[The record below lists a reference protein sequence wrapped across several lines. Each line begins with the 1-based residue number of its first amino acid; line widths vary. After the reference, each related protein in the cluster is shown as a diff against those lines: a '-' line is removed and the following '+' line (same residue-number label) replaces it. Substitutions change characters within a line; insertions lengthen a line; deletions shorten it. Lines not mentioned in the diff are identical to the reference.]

1 MKSSKMLLDILE
13 DTVVNDE
20 NDLDF
25 ENPDDNENDIIQDL
39 TRLHDVNISPVMLL
53 VPIGAT
59 AFNIHNDVYYFVID
73 KKVRSV
79 VTCLLWYLRLRQAF
93 QKYGI
98 RVFGGRSVILVGN
111 FGQLPPVLD
120 EPMYSQVLR
129 FDSLSNDAIRTR
141 DLLLRLRDG
150 DSIEDVRF
158 SNAPDVLASL
168 ESARFSDS
176 TCIMPCDNDARKA
189 DSDVAKGLL
198 SRNLRV
204 MFTAQVNLWADTGL
218 VNGSVGVVQEIVF
231 EENQGPPFF
240 PIAILVEFDTYSG
253 PASDY

>member
-1 MKSSKMLLDILE
+1 M
-13 DTVVNDE
+13 
-20 NDLDF
+20 
-25 ENPDDNENDIIQDL
+25 
-39 TRLHDVNISPVMLL
+39 
-53 VPIGAT
+53 
-59 AFNIHNDVYYFVID
+59 
-73 KKVRSV
+73 
-79 VTCLLWYLRLRQAF
+79 
-93 QKYGI
+93 
-98 RVFGGRSVILVGN
+98 
-111 FGQLPPVLD
+111 
-120 EPMYSQVLR
+120 
-129 FDSLSNDAIRTR
+129 
-141 DLLLRLRDG
+141 RLRDG

-176 TCIMPCDNDARKA
+176 TCIMPCKFNINKLRSLNSPVARTNSVHTVHTGDNDARKA